1 MCNDK
6 VKTRIKLMN
15 ILKTVGFNVEMNPT
29 TDELIIYNSND
40 VKLIQYKNDS
50 GHNSD
55 NFVDDINLIAQI

>member
-6 VKTRIKLMN
+6 IKTRIKLMN
-15 ILKTVGFNVEMNPT
+15 ILKRVGFDVEMNPM

-50 GHNSD
+50 GHNS
-55 NFVDDINLIAQI
+55 VKTDDINLIAQI